1 MMCGLKSVGLIA
13 LVLCHT
19 GFAQFLDERCGDPF
33 PIEMR
38 IARGHPAQSRLTTWM
53 AGLYNGSSFKC
64 GATLIHK
71 SYVLTAA
78 HCVYESSLAEVSV
91 HLGEYDKSCS
101 PEKCPH
107 VERLNV
113 NAIIVHPE
121 FNDYDSSHDIAL
133 LRLEHEVIYKL
144 YIRPICIILDEMVT
158 SDGVQTFSAFGWG
171 ATHKERESKTLNTIE
186 LQRRSDDKCHYI
198 RVNQICAGNN
208 DGGDSCRGD
217 SGGPLAVSYS
227 YRGKDI
233 YVQFGV
239 VSNGVEACND
249 SAVYTDVNAY
259 KYWIANT
266 VLEAET
272 RLLTEHCG
280 SDWGSGIL
288 VRLWEIS
295 LFEHNFTGA
304 LITSRFVVTVAS
316 AFPNDIHEIKV
327 ETEYLGRYDVDW
339 FHKHP
344 QFTDSAGSTKNNIAV
359 IKLAK
364 NVPDSVLVKPI
375 CMGLNTAAP
384 MTWTAM
390 LYSSNDEV
398 AGTQSVTLNRID
410 NAVCS
415 RKIGIPVEPNQF
427 CVEKPDE
434 LMYMPYNTPGSVV
447 ATVGTING
455 VEKYLLAGLISLAKD
470 GVIVITNIQDHE
482 KWIANE
488 LKY

>member
-1 MMCGLKSVGLIA
+1 MNTHWLKY
-13 LVLCHT
+13 
-19 GFAQFLDERCGDPF
+19 PF
-33 PIEMR
+33 
-38 IARGHPAQSRLTTWM
+38 T
-53 AGLYNGSSFKC
+53 
-64 GATLIHK
+64 
-71 SYVLTAA
+71 
-78 HCVYESSLAEVSV
+78 
-91 HLGEYDKSCS
+91 CS
-101 PEKCPH
+101 HEKCPH

-113 NAIIVHPE
+113 TAIIVHPE
-121 FNDYDSSHDIAL
+121 FHSYDSSHDIAL

-144 YIRPICIILDEMVT
+144 YIRPISIIVDEMVT
-158 SDGVQTFSAFGWG
+158 TDGVQTLSAFGWG
-171 ATHKERESKTLNTIE
+171 KTHEEAESRILNTLE

-198 RVNQICAGNN
+198 KKNQFCAGSNN
-208 DGGDSCRGD
+208 GGDSCKGD
-217 SGGPLAVSYS
+217 SGGPVAASYS
-227 YRGKDI
+227 YRGKDR

-239 VSNGVEACND
+239 VSNGVKSCND

-266 VLEAET
+266 VLETET

-304 LITSRFVVTVAS
+304 LITSRFDVTVAS

-327 ETEYLGRYDVDW
+327 ETEYLGRYDIDW
-339 FHKHP
+339 FYKHP
-344 QFTDSAGSTKNNIAV
+344 QFKHSAGSTKNN
-359 IKLAK
+359 KLAK

-375 CMGLNTAAP
+375 CMGLNIAAP

-390 LYSSNDEV
+390 LYSSNDKV
-398 AGTQSVTLNRID
+398 ADTQSVALHRID
-410 NAVCS
+410 NAACS
-415 RKIGIPVEPNQF
+415 RKIGIHVEPNQF
-427 CVEKPDE
+427 CVDKPDE
-434 LMYMPYNTPGSVV
+434 SMYMPYDTPGSVV

-455 VEKYLLAGLISLAKD
+455 VEKYLLTGLISLVKD